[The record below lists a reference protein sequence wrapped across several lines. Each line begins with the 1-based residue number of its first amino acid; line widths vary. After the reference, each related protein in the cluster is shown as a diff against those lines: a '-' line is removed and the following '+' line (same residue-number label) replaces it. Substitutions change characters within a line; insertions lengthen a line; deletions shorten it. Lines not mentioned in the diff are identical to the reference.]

1 MEKIGYIPSAI
12 DPCLFIKNK
21 GNRKSF
27 VIIYVDDGGIFSTK
41 EDIDEIIEALGQ
53 DFKVKYLGKLEH
65 FVGCHIT
72 ENYKKDTLWIHQPK
86 LLKHLEEDFSK
97 YITTNKVFMTPASPR
112 TTILRPQEGDNKI
125 SPAEQ
130 TIFRSGVGMLLYLV
144 KHSRPDISN
153 AVRELSKVADGATP
167 GHWKSLIRL
176 IKFVIDTKDYK
187 LKIKPKMEPD
197 NLFYLEGISDSE
209 YSGDKDTRISVYGYV
224 IYFCGA
230 PIAWKSKS
238 GKSVTLLSTEAEYV
252 AMSEVT
258 KEIIFVKQLIET
270 MGIELHL
277 PIIVRV
283 DNVGAIYIANNYTTS
298 QRTKHI
304 DVRTHFVREFI
315 EDGIIKIVFIK
326 SEDNDADIFTKNT
339 SEELYDKHLNK
350 MIDKTT
356 T

>member
-12 DPCLFIKNK
+12 DPYLFVKIK
-21 GNRKSF
+21 GYRKSF

-65 FVGCHIT
+65 FVGCHMT

-238 GKSVTLLSTEAEYV
+238 GKSVTLSSTEAEYF